1 VNGRNTALGVRVLE
15 ANTTAGD
22 STGVGY
28 FALIDQTT
36 GGSNTAIGSYA
47 LTGVQG
53 GFSNT
58 AVGTAALGSL
68 VSGIYNVGVGRDAGK
83 LNTGSRNVFLGY
95 SAGFN
100 ETGSNKLYIANDR
113 DSNLIFGDFST
124 GRVAINAGGTD
135 TAVPSAPGA
144 ALQVNITGSSATNA
158 RATKG
163 LIVRAYD
170 GSQSGNLFE
179 AQTFDG
185 TTGTAQVTISAA
197 GALSTTQNITV
208 NNVTVGRG
216 AAGLIT
222 NTAVGISALGN
233 GLTTGNNN
241 SAFGRGTLASLTSG
255 SENVAVG
262 IWSQNA
268 LTTGYANTTI
278 GTNAMRTST
287 TAWGN
292 TAIGI
297 AALENNLTGSRNVA
311 LGYQAG
317 QNETGSNK
325 LYIAYSN
332 NDSLIYGDFSTGR
345 LAINAGATPSAPGA
359 ALQVNARATNTI
371 GFIVN
376 GAAGQTANLIEAKVD
391 GGSNLFSVSAAGNIA
406 VAGALSTAQDITVNE
421 VTVGRGAAGLIT
433 NTAVGISALANGL
446 ATGLDNSAFG
456 RATLANL
463 TTGSANVAV
472 GIWSQTA
479 LTTGHSNTTIGA
491 NALMNSTTAWG
502 NTAVGIGTLESNV
515 TGTSNVA
522 LGFQAGQ
529 YETGSNKLYIAN
541 NNINSLIYGDFS
553 TGRLAINVGG
563 TATVLPSA
571 PGAALQVNAPG
582 TTTVGFIVNGAAGQ
596 TANLIE
602 AKVNGGSNL
611 FSVGAAGNTTVAG
624 TLAVSGTSTLTGLV
638 GIGAAP
644 AVTAGSAQLQVTA
657 TAAANRGIV
666 VTGAASQ
673 SGNLFEGRASDATT
687 RFTVSSSG
695 NIAIGDTST
704 GAATS
709 IAFGNT
715 GSGFGALLVKNATT
729 GSQIFDFYYGRHG
742 GQAGSSLRFWR
753 DQVQQVA
760 VMDGNGRFGLMETSP
775 GARLQANTGGDAIKG
790 IIVKGNSATQSANL
804 FEAQTSAGSLLF
816 SVNAAGNTA
825 VAGTLTVQ
833 GTLSAPGAIS
843 TTTATATTS
852 VITPL
857 VTSTG
862 GLVVNGGN
870 AGSGSSLTL
879 QTNTVDRFVI
889 NSSGDGIF
897 GTVANPGSLSIAT
910 GAVAASGYKLD
921 VGGNVKVTG
930 DVVANGV
937 TLTSDARLKTNVQ
950 AITDALAIVRKL
962 QGVSYDWNRAAYPE
976 RGFSARPQIGVLA
989 QQVEGVLPEL
999 VSTDASGFK
1008 SVNYTGFI
1016 PVLIEGMKQQA
1027 DQLDAQ
1033 GERLTKA
1040 EEKLGLVEERL
1051 FKAEEQFI
1059 KLDERVGKAESF
1071 VARFDTVSEPETMM
1085 VLTPTFKVQNFT
1097 ADRAYIAELRAQRI
1111 EADKARFK
1119 ELDADG
1125 AVIDNV
1131 EAARLRGRV
1140 VNTGGKDLFVSYG
1153 SVAPLF
1159 EAANDG
1165 HYIVSVSAEDGS
1177 YATAQVI
1184 NAGGVLRVVPTA
1196 SQGIE
1201 VVANGS
1207 SVGLVAPSKKVK
1219 ASWTRTG

>member
-1 VNGRNTALGVRVLE
+1 MDSSAL
-15 ANTTAGD
+15 
-22 STGVGY
+22 
-28 FALIDQTT
+28 
-36 GGSNTAIGSYA
+36 
-47 LTGVQG
+47 
-53 GFSNT
+53 
-58 AVGTAALGSL
+58 TAAL
-68 VSGIYNVGVGRDAGK
+68 R
-83 LNTGSRNVFLGY
+83 
-95 SAGFN
+95 
-100 ETGSNKLYIANDR
+100 
-113 DSNLIFGDFST
+113 
-124 GRVAINAGGTD
+124 
-135 TAVPSAPGA
+135 
-144 ALQVNITGSSATNA
+144 VNISGTSAANA
-158 RATKG
+158 RATTG
-163 LIVRAYD
+163 LVIRAYD
-170 GSQSGNLFE
+170 
-179 AQTFDG
+179 
-185 TTGTAQVTISAA
+185 
-197 GALSTTQNITV
+197 
-208 NNVTVGRG
+208 
-216 AAGLIT
+216 
-222 NTAVGISALGN
+222 
-233 GLTTGNNN
+233 
-241 SAFGRGTLASLTSG
+241 
-255 SENVAVG
+255 
-262 IWSQNA
+262 
-268 LTTGYANTTI
+268 
-278 GTNAMRTST
+278 
-287 TAWGN
+287 
-292 TAIGI
+292 
-297 AALENNLTGSRNVA
+297 
-311 LGYQAG
+311 
-317 QNETGSNK
+317 
-325 LYIAYSN
+325 
-332 NDSLIYGDFSTGR
+332 
-345 LAINAGATPSAPGA
+345 
-359 ALQVNARATNTI
+359 
-371 GFIVN
+371 
-376 GAAGQTANLIEAKVD
+376 
-391 GGSNLFSVSAAGNIA
+391 
-406 VAGALSTAQDITVNE
+406 
-421 VTVGRGAAGLIT
+421 
-433 NTAVGISALANGL
+433 
-446 ATGLDNSAFG
+446 
-456 RATLANL
+456 
-463 TTGSANVAV
+463 
-472 GIWSQTA
+472 
-479 LTTGHSNTTIGA
+479 
-491 NALMNSTTAWG
+491 
-502 NTAVGIGTLESNV
+502 
-515 TGTSNVA
+515 
-522 LGFQAGQ
+522 
-529 YETGSNKLYIAN
+529 
-541 NNINSLIYGDFS
+541 
-553 TGRLAINVGG
+553 
-563 TATVLPSA
+563 
-571 PGAALQVNAPG
+571 
-582 TTTVGFIVNGAAGQ
+582 
-596 TANLIE
+596 
-602 AKVNGGSNL
+602 
-611 FSVGAAGNTTVAG
+611 
-624 TLAVSGTSTLTGLV
+624 
-638 GIGAAP
+638 
-644 AVTAGSAQLQVTA
+644 
-657 TAAANRGIV
+657 
-666 VTGAASQ
+666 
-673 SGNLFEGRASDATT
+673 
-687 RFTVSSSG
+687 
-695 NIAIGDTST
+695 
-704 GAATS
+704 
-709 IAFGNT
+709 
-715 GSGFGALLVKNATT
+715 
-729 GSQIFDFYYGRHG
+729 
-742 GQAGSSLRFWR
+742 
-753 DQVQQVA
+753 
-760 VMDGNGRFGLMETSP
+760 
-775 GARLQANTGGDAIKG
+775 
-790 IIVKGNSATQSANL
+790 ATQSANL

-862 GLVVNGGN
+862 GLVVNAGN
-870 AGSGSSLTL
+870 GGSGSSLTL
-879 QTNTVDRFVI
+879 RTNTVDRFVI

-897 GTVANPGSLSIAT
+897 GTAANPGSLSIGT

-930 DVVANGV
+930 DVVANGF
-937 TLTSDARLKTNVQ
+937 TLTSDARLKTNIQ

>member
-1 VNGRNTALGVRVLE
+1 
-15 ANTTAGD
+15 
-22 STGVGY
+22 
-28 FALIDQTT
+28 
-36 GGSNTAIGSYA
+36 
-47 LTGVQG
+47 
-53 GFSNT
+53 
-58 AVGTAALGSL
+58 
-68 VSGIYNVGVGRDAGK
+68 
-83 LNTGSRNVFLGY
+83 
-95 SAGFN
+95 
-100 ETGSNKLYIANDR
+100 
-113 DSNLIFGDFST
+113 
-124 GRVAINAGGTD
+124 
-135 TAVPSAPGA
+135 VPSAPGA

-208 NNVTVGRG
+208 NGLTVGKG
-216 AAGLIT
+216 TAGVT
-222 NTAVGISALGN
+222 SNTAVGIGALGN

-241 SAFGRGTLASLTSG
+241 SAFGRGTLASLTIG

-345 LAINAGATPSAPGA
+345 LAINVGGTATVPPSAPGA
-359 ALQVNARATNTI
+359 ALQVNAPGTTTV

-406 VAGALSTAQDITVNE
+406 VAGTLSTAQDITVNE

-446 ATGLDNSAFG
+446 ATGLNNSAFG
-456 RATLANL
+456 RGTLTNL
-463 TTGSANVAV
+463 TSGSANVAV

-491 NALMNSTTAWG
+491 NSLMNSTTAWG
-502 NTAVGIGTLESNV
+502 NTAIGIAALESNV

-522 LGFQAGQ
+522 LGYQAGQ

-644 AVTAGSAQLQVTA
+644 DVTAGSAHLQVTA

-673 SGNLFEGRASDATT
+673 SGNLFEGRSSAGTVLASISPTGAGSFAGLTVTGTAGTPNVTLASLGGTVNATLPSGFNRVVVADANGLLSQVAATQLMNN
-687 RFTVSSSG
+687 TVWSLSG
-695 NIAIGDTST
+695 NGGTTLNQAALGAAPDGNFIGTTDGRHLTLVTSNVVRAQISSLGVLSTQRDLLVNGLTVGKGGSNIANNTAVGVSALAAVTTAANAVAIGYDAGKALTTGSRSIAIGS
-704 GAATS
+704 
-709 IAFGNT
+709 
-715 GSGFGALLVKNATT
+715 GALAKATDSFDTVAIGFNALGDATVGSVYNVAIGSNALALMTT
-729 GSQIFDFYYGRHG
+729 GRNN
-742 GQAGSSLRFWR
+742 
-753 DQVQQVA
+753 VA
-760 VMDGNGRFGLMETSP
+760 VGHDAGRLAVGTGINNLNGYNSVFLGAFARASADNTTNEIVIGHSAEGIGSNAVVLGNSDITRT
-775 GARLQANTGGDAIKG
+775 RLQGRVGVGMDP
-790 IIVKGNSATQSANL
+790 
-804 FEAQTSAGSLLF
+804 
-816 SVNAAGNTA
+816 
-825 VAGTLTVQ
+825 AGTTGVNGLFVRAGASQSTNNLLEIQNNAGTAMVQ
-833 GTLSAPGAIS
+833 VTSDGRMGIGTAPGAGF
-843 TTTATATTS
+843 A
-852 VITPL
+852 L
-857 VTSTG
+857 D
-862 GLVVNGGN
+862 VNGDIRGTN
-870 AGSGSSLTL
+870 VYAG
-879 QTNTVDRFVI
+879 
-889 NSSGDGIF
+889 
-897 GTVANPGSLSIAT
+897 
-910 GAVAASGYKLD
+910 
-921 VGGNVKVTG
+921 
-930 DVVANGV
+930 GV
-937 TLTSDARLKTNVQ
+937 LLTSDARFKTNVQ
-950 AITDALAIVRKL
+950 AITDALSIVRKL